1 MKVSKKNP
9 SATKAIEEATGI
21 ESRNTVLGYIQ
32 RGGNPSPFD
41 RNLATRLGGHAAELI
56 ANGQFG
62 RMVCMQGNAV
72 NSIELAEVA
81 GKLKVITP
89 ENDLIIQGKR
99 MGISFGR

>member
-1 MKVSKKNP
+1 
-9 SATKAIEEATGI
+9 
-21 ESRNTVLGYIQ
+21 
-32 RGGNPSPFD
+32 
-41 RNLATRLGGHAAELI
+41 
-56 ANGQFG
+56 
-62 RMVCMQGNAV
+62 MQGNAV